1 MTNLI
6 CLIGSDSVTM
16 GCVFPKVGTRL
27 NFSSCAFSR
36 DIHSNEWKNLHA
48 QSRILSECTPSRSVV
63 FVSCHALSLSPCFPV
78 WLWLSCL
85 RFKDWLAFDMQNRLI
100 STTPT
105 NKFVLFWSSPLDLE
119 AARKTETI
127 LFSSGTSLRSLRLS
141 LSPCW
146 GICH

>member
-48 QSRILSECTPSRSVV
+48 QSRILSECTTSRSVV
-63 FVSCHALSLSPCFPV
+63 LSFMSCPLSFSMLSC
-78 WLWLSCL
+78 LWLSCL